1 MKKHAVGDPADTIGG
16 VPQEETE
23 MQNRHS
29 ATNAS
34 AAAAPSRK
42 GKAKATDRKPTKKA
56 RATPRDTGRP
66 DGLRPGSK
74 MATMIDM
81 TLRPKGATEAA
92 ICEEIGWKKCRVT
105 LKRTAEKA
113 GYDLMHEKN
122 AEGET
127 VWKAS
132 VPRKSGKS

>member
-1 MKKHAVGDPADTIGG
+1 
-16 VPQEETE
+16 